1 MPGRKG
7 EPHHPIIGGFMLEK
21 GQKKSRIGPR
31 LKEKGPCFDF
41 HARCARSEPKRILAA
56 HGKGN

>member
-21 GQKKSRIGPR
+21 GKKKKQDRPWVEGEGA
-31 LKEKGPCFDF
+31 L
-41 HARCARSEPKRILAA
+41 L
-56 HGKGN
+56 